1 MTKAPRR
8 KKFLRMDQ
16 YIGSRL
22 RSQRILCHLNQE
34 QLGQKLGVTFQQV
47 QKYEKG
53 INSISAGRLYEIS
66 KVLKVDIAFFFDGME
81 KEVQAKLGEEGNPF
95 IHQDIRKSNQG
106 AALLE
111 GFAAIAS
118 NNQRQ
123 AVVHFV
129 TAFAQN
135 SSPNNT
141 KK

>member
-1 MTKAPRR
+1 
-8 KKFLRMDQ
+8 MDQ

-34 QLGQKLGVTFQQV
+34 QLGKKLDITFQQV

-53 INSISAGRLYEIS
+53 INGISAGRLYEIS
-66 KVLKVDIAFFFDGME
+66 KVLKVDMAYFFDGME

-111 GFAAIAS
+111 GFAALAS
-118 NNQRQ
+118 NDQRA
-123 AVVHFV
+123 AVLHFV
-129 TAFAQN
+129 TAFAQD
-135 SSPNNT
+135 SSSGSN